1 MEIKI
6 KVLELA
12 DSIRYL
18 YLTKQLSNF
27 RINHQTSCLTADKKM
42 EMLDGMKHHQVAVYD
57 FSSIMK
63 LDSIDSPYEV
73 VDNTAEILIK
83 FKVGN

>member
-12 DSIRYL
+12 DNIRYL

-27 RINHQTSCLTADKKM
+27 RINHQTSYLTADKKM
-42 EMLDGMKHHQVAVYD
+42 EMLDGMKHHEVTVYD